1 MSRIEPAEPLL
12 GEGVIVSIEA
22 DCGTPKSKGV
32 DTTDQTL
39 SRPSSN
45 PKIETRFLS
54 SDAQSFTRCLLE
66 AGLLEESGVAGVYHR
81 SFEFE
86 KIIRGIET
94 YVSSAGGNEQRRQ
107 LFCSPVMARSTLAK
121 CGFLTSFPDLVGS
134 ISSFAG
140 SDADLRKLKERVN
153 SGGDWADLLTATQV
167 VMCSAACQNVYP
179 LLVGKPIPPR
189 GLVYEVQASC
199 FRHEPSDDLARMLSF
214 RQHEFVSIGTEI
226 DAHEHAEL
234 WRGRFCDLL
243 DGLEI
248 SYEVVE
254 ANDPFFG
261 RMGRL
266 LAESQRQKSL
276 KYEFVAP
283 ITSEVPHSIGST
295 NFHEDHFGASFGLS
309 MFDGSVAHSSC
320 VGFGLERV
328 ALALLFRHGT
338 NTATWPTDVR
348 KRLALALVN
357 SPPESMQHAN
367 T

>member
-1 MSRIEPAEPLL
+1 
-12 GEGVIVSIEA
+12 
-22 DCGTPKSKGV
+22 
-32 DTTDQTL
+32 
-39 SRPSSN
+39 
-45 PKIETRFLS
+45 
-54 SDAQSFTRCLLE
+54 LE
-66 AGLLEESGVAGVYHR
+66 SGLLVEGGVAGVYHR

-94 YVSSAGGNEQRRQ
+94 YVSSAGGNEKRRQ
-107 LFCSPVMARSTLAK
+107 MFCSPVMARSTLAK
-121 CGFLTSFPDLVGS
+121 CGFLTSFPDLVGT

-140 SDADLRKLKERVN
+140 SDADLPMLRERVRN
-153 SGGDWADLLTATQV
+153 GGDWADLLTATQV
-167 VMCSAACQNVYP
+167 AMCSAACQNVYP
-179 LLVGKPIPPR
+179 LLVGTPIPLN

-199 FRHEPSDDLARMLSF
+199 FRHEPSDELARMLTF
-214 RQHEFVSIGTEI
+214 RQHEFVYIGTEN
-226 DAHEHAEL
+226 DAREHAEL
-234 WRGRFCDLL
+234 LRSRFCDLL

-283 ITSEVPHSIGST
+283 ITSEVPHSIGSA

-328 ALALLFRHGT
+328 ALALLFRHGS
-338 NTATWPTDVR
+338 NIANWPAEVR
-348 KRLALALVN
+348 KRLALTLVN
-357 SPPESMQHAN
+357 SPPEPMKHAN